1 MNEKKN
7 KGQIT
12 EHEKDFFN
20 EDNIEIKN
28 RENQKKSNGK
38 TSFFIDFFLSMD
50 SYKHL
55 FILGLTAAKAG
66 ISVVI
71 FYYYSDC
78 LGTYY
83 DQTDRKKLKKEIVK
97 YTLKPTLFNIM
108 VFVCGYFDRYIFE
121 YIREKLS

>member
-1 MNEKKN
+1 
-7 KGQIT
+7 
-12 EHEKDFFN
+12 
-20 EDNIEIKN
+20 
-28 RENQKKSNGK
+28 
-38 TSFFIDFFLSMD
+38 MD

-83 DQTDRKKLKKEIVK
+83 DQTDGK
-97 YTLKPTLFNIM
+97 N
-108 VFVCGYFDRYIFE
+108 
-121 YIREKLS
+121 

>member
-1 MNEKKN
+1 MISFY
-7 KGQIT
+7 QWILI
-12 EHEKDFFN
+12 
-20 EDNIEIKN
+20 NIYK
-28 RENQKKSNGK
+28 
-38 TSFFIDFFLSMD
+38 FLA
-50 SYKHL
+50 
-55 FILGLTAAKAG
+55 FTPAKAG